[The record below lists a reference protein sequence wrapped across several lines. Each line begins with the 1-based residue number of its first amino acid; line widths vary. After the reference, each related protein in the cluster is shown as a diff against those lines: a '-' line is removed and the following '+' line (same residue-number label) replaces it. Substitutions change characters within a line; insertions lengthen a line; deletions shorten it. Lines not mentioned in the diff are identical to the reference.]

1 VWGQGKECRLWQS
14 EERKQGH
21 LAKATARQQ
30 FRKLPDDSYL
40 GGLFHKTYESKVQL
54 ETTENAQ
61 TDAGRASSSVE
72 S

>member
-1 VWGQGKECRLWQS
+1 MPYISLYELDM

-61 TDAGRASSSVE
+61 ILEG
-72 S
+72 